1 MTCVASNRNRSLS
14 SIARTTNLTAT
25 MNCDAKRSVS
35 LSMEVRHIR
44 IAKRNLSPFTEPF
57 LPFAFAEKLSG
68 SSKRSSV
75 QSRGSTSSLVDQRL
89 TPRSHPATPR
99 SQAATPHK
107 FNKGDVVQSE
117 TGVRKKFNGKQWRR
131 LCSNQQ
137 CTKESQRRG
146 FCSRHLNQ
154 RGNALRSSTGPSH
167 FPSRSSSNTQ
177 ADEETSRE
185 SETSPNYRV
194 TGRFDQEETDVAN
207 MLVSLSSSR
216 SATPSFSPPTNHGTS
231 PMNVTQ
237 SPVTVGNRQNLF
249 MPIGS
254 PAAPNDPSKW
264 KTNSTTPSPISY
276 GINASQVI
284 RPELVRPNQQPAPVP
299 QSQSPPPQ
307 LQQQSQHQLLPPPP
321 AMQQHNRNHQVNVS
335 TIPAITKQL
344 VADWCANKVICK
356 PISSKLLC

>member
-1 MTCVASNRNRSLS
+1 MAIVL
-14 SIARTTNLTAT
+14 L
-25 MNCDAKRSVS
+25 
-35 LSMEVRHIR
+35 
-44 IAKRNLSPFTEPF
+44 F
-57 LPFAFAEKLSG
+57 LFFFAEKLSG

-131 LCSNQQ
+131 LCSNPN

-216 SATPSFSPPTNHGTS
+216 SATPSFSSPTNHGTS

-254 PAAPNDPSKW
+254 PAAPNDSSHQVSGPHCVGKLGKNW
-264 KTNSTTPSPISY
+264 ATRPTNSQFTTL
-276 GINASQVI
+276 NLA
-284 RPELVRPNQQPAPVP
+284 
-299 QSQSPPPQ
+299 
-307 LQQQSQHQLLPPPP
+307 
-321 AMQQHNRNHQVNVS
+321 
-335 TIPAITKQL
+335 TKSIK
-344 VADWCANKVICK
+344 C
-356 PISSKLLC
+356 

>member
-1 MTCVASNRNRSLS
+1 M
-14 SIARTTNLTAT
+14 
-25 MNCDAKRSVS
+25 
-35 LSMEVRHIR
+35 
-44 IAKRNLSPFTEPF
+44 
-57 LPFAFAEKLSG
+57 
-68 SSKRSSV
+68 

-154 RGNALRSSTGPSH
+154 RGNALRSSTGSSH

-216 SATPSFSPPTNHGTS
+216 SATPSISSPTNHGTS

-264 KTNSTTPSPISY
+264 KTNSTTPSPISC
-276 GINASQVI
+276 GINSSQVIRHSSQVI
-284 RPELVRPNQQPAPVP
+284 RPELVRLNQQPPPLPLPVP
-299 QSQSPPPQ
+299 LPPSQPIASSDDMLQHVHPTRTDSYTSVPIRT
-307 LQQQSQHQLLPPPP
+307 LTDRYVLSVQQQPPTAQGCRSPGKCSATSNHLQLSDRRLPFTRIDNV
-321 AMQQHNRNHQVNVS
+321 ARCRNRR
-335 TIPAITKQL
+335 
-344 VADWCANKVICK
+344 CR
-356 PISSKLLC
+356 